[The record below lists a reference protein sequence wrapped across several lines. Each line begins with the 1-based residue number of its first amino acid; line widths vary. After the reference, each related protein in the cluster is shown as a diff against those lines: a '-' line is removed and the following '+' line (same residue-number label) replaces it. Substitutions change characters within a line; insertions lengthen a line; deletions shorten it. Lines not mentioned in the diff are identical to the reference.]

1 MDITPDQLIYGR
13 WGPFTLNATLLWT
26 WGVMALLVAFSWA
39 LSRGIRSDGTLT
51 RGQNVLE
58 AIVSLILD
66 QIREVSGQRP
76 EPMLPFVGT
85 LFLFILTANLLSIL
99 PGYQPPTSSLSTT
112 AALAIS
118 VFVAVP
124 AFGIR
129 RHGLRGYLRQ
139 YAQPSLF
146 ILPFTIM
153 GEFSRT
159 LALALRLFGNM
170 MSGTVMVAL
179 LLSLAPLF
187 FPAIMQAFG
196 LLIGAIQAYIF
207 AMLAMVYIAS
217 ATRVH
222 DEATARTGP
231 LPEE

>member
-124 AFGIR
+124 AFGI
-129 RHGLRGYLRQ
+129 
-139 YAQPSLF
+139 
-146 ILPFTIM
+146 
-153 GEFSRT
+153 
-159 LALALRLFGNM
+159 
-170 MSGTVMVAL
+170 
-179 LLSLAPLF
+179 
-187 FPAIMQAFG
+187 
-196 LLIGAIQAYIF
+196 
-207 AMLAMVYIAS
+207 
-217 ATRVH
+217 
-222 DEATARTGP
+222 
-231 LPEE
+231 